1 MTLAYICVRVMVNY
15 GTVIDYT
22 EIIHELAFFIK
33 LEAVFAHVMF

>member
-1 MTLAYICVRVMVNY
+1 MVNY

-22 EIIHELAFFIK
+22 EMMYELAFFFIK